1 MGATPL
7 RAQTFFSRAISV
19 AEHYGFCNV
28 DDLAIEERDSRVAD
42 ALDTPATEQGTYDH
56 HVVAHALARLAESVE
71 LKKRNAVMFYTPSVL
86 RDPSRPS
93 STISALTINAVG
105 SSDPLSEIV
114 TLRCA
119 ASILTELGARK
130 PVVRVNSLGDGDSA
144 ARFIREIGNQLR
156 IRIRELPEGYAE
168 LMRHDI
174 KSAIASLYEARHPIT
189 EELPRPIEFLTAPS
203 RRHFKEILE
212 LLEQAELAFELDDRL
227 YGNQSM
233 YAHTIVEFT
242 DAAVE
247 NTTGPRVVLA
257 RGGRYDALTRAYAR
271 STIPATGIVIASE
284 TRDAPTAMGRTRT
297 KRASACLVHIG
308 REARIKS
315 IGIIETFRQ
324 AKIPLEQCLHFERFS
339 EQIAYA
345 EALGAKHILIIG
357 QREAQEGVAIVRDTT
372 NRSQHTVSLT
382 ALPQFVR
389 NAA

>member
-7 RAQTFFSRAISV
+7 RAQTFFSRATGV

-28 DDLAIEERDSRVAD
+28 DDLAIKERATHAAD
-42 ALDTPATEQGTYDH
+42 ALETPATEQGMYDH

-71 LKKRNAVMFYTPSVL
+71 FKKRNAVMFYTPSVL
-86 RDPSRPS
+86 RDPARPGN
-93 STISALTINAVG
+93 TISALTLNAVG

-119 ASILTELGARK
+119 ASILSELGARQ
-130 PVVRVNSLGDGDSA
+130 PVVRVNSLGDSDSA
-144 ARFIREIGNQLR
+144 ARFVREVGNHLR
-156 IRIRELPEGYAE
+156 TRMRELPEGYPE
-168 LMRHDI
+168 LMKHDI

-189 EELPRPIEFLTAPS
+189 DDLPRPIEFLTAPS

-212 LLEQAELAFELDDRL
+212 LLEQAELPFELDDRL

-233 YAHTIVEFT
+233 YAHTIVEFV
-242 DAAVE
+242 DAAE
-247 NTTGPRVVLA
+247 ETPTARVVLA

-284 TRDAPTAMGRTRT
+284 TKDAPKAMGRTRS

-357 QREAQEGVAIVRDTT
+357 QREAQEGIAIVRDTA

-382 ALPQFVR
+382 ALPEFVR
-389 NAA
+389 SAA